1 MAVATAL
8 FFSFGLSPQL
18 LGLSSQLRAPTSVAR
33 IRTSPHA
40 ATMVTQDAR
49 KIILEDEVDEEKM
62 LAASTFPIKP
72 DELINRAKEIIRAQR
87 GIQDGS
93 FDENLLAPDFRFC
106 APFVGGATP
115 KSPEDA
121 MPGLPKDQYL
131 AALRSFDLLT
141 AFPDMNNNYHAFR
154 VDPFEPNRVWFQT
167 RAVATHTGKLMGK
180 PATGKK
186 LVLPPQ
192 AFSLTFNEAGQ
203 VTLFNVGYVI
213 DRTIGN
219 TGGLGGAFGFFWGT
233 GNPLPFPE
241 CKPYKPSLQMRSISL
256 VQKLLN
262 LLSGKRK

>member
-1 MAVATAL
+1 MFPAALIFVAL
-8 FFSFGLSPQL
+8 GLTPQL
-18 LGLSSQLRAPTSVAR
+18 RPPTS
-33 IRTSPHA
+33 
-40 ATMVTQDAR
+40 ATRLRRVSMVTQEAR
-49 KIILEDEVDEEKM
+49 KIILDEEVDEAAM

-72 DELINRAKEIIRAQR
+72 DELINKAKELILANRN
-87 GIQDGS
+87 IQDGT
-93 FDENLLAPDFRFC
+93 FDESLLADDFRFC

-115 KSPEDA
+115 ASPEDP
-121 MPGLPKDQYL
+121 MPGLTKAPYL
-131 AALRSFDLLT
+131 AALRSFDLLK

-167 RAVATHTGKLMGK
+167 RVTATHTGELMGK
-180 PATGKK
+180 PPTGKK

-213 DRTIGN
+213 DRTVGN

-241 CKPYKPSLQMRSISL
+241 CRPFRPSLQMRIINL
-256 VQKLLN
+256 LPKLLN
-262 LLSGKRK
+262 LLPSKKK